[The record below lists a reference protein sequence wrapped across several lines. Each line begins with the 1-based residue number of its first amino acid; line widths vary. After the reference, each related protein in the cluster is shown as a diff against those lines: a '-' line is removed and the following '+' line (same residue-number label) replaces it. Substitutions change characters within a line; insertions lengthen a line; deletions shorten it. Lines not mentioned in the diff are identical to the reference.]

1 MRKRY
6 FFFDIDGTLAPDHS
20 LILPASTV
28 QCLQQ
33 LRAAGHFIAIATG
46 RLEADAARFAQ
57 RYGFQAVV
65 ADGGHSL
72 SMDGKLIFRKGLDH
86 SACVRLTREL
96 ENHHIPWA
104 VNVEN
109 DTTRVA
115 NSQKFVELVGD
126 SYFTT
131 TVRPHLDLHE
141 YPDIYKIFIACTLEE
156 EAKICFYGLPVVRFQ
171 PHQMFIEPVDKAA
184 GIRQL
189 MQRLHAPCEDVVV
202 FGDGENDIKMFDKTW
217 FSIAMG
223 NACPALKAA
232 ADYVTGSCDNNGI
245 WDACRHHR
253 WIL

>member
-20 LILPASTV
+20 LVLPAGTV
-28 QCLQQ
+28 ECLRQ

-46 RLEADAARFAQ
+46 RLEADAARFAK

-72 SMDGKLIFRKGLDH
+72 SMDGKLIFRKELDH
-86 SACVRLTREL
+86 GACEQLAKEL
-96 ENHHIPWA
+96 ESKNIPWA

-115 NSQKFVELVGD
+115 NSQRFVDIAGD

-131 TVRPHLDLHE
+131 TVQPNLDIDQ
-141 YPDIYKIFIACTLEE
+141 YPEIYKVFIACTAEE
-156 EAKICFYGLPVVRFQ
+156 ETEICFYGLPAVRFQ

-189 MQRLHAPCEDVVV
+189 MQKLHAPCEDVVV

-232 ADYVTGSCDNNGI
+232 ADYVTGNCDDNGI
-245 WDACRHHR
+245 WDACCYHH
-253 WIL
+253 WV